1 MTFHRMR
8 KYLGAAAVAL
18 PLLIGAAA
26 AVAQPAASPT
36 TTAPATT
43 TAAPAAAPAPAAAAA
58 AATPAPAPA
67 AAPAPPKPPAYN
79 NGDTAWMLT
88 STALVLMMTIP
99 GLALFYAGMVR
110 KKNILATVMQSF
122 AITCLVSIAWTVIG
136 YSEAFTGGSGSLA
149 PYLGDLSRFMLHG
162 MESFI
167 ANGDDAA
174 FTLAPGPSQVVE
186 TIPESVYMMFQMT
199 FAIITPALICGAF
212 ADRMKFS
219 AMCIFMVLWSLLVYS
234 PIAHWVW
241 APTGWLATKGT
252 LDFAGGTVVHI
263 NAGIA
268 GLMACLVMG
277 KRQGYGTENMSPY
290 NLTYAVIGA
299 SLLWVGWFGFNAGSA
314 NAANGRA
321 GMAFAVTHIATA
333 AAALGWMFAEWITH
347 GKPSVLGIIS
357 GAVAGLVAITPASG
371 YVLPGGAIAIGV
383 AAGVICFFAATKLKG
398 LLGYDDSLDTF
409 GVHGIGGIV
418 GALLTGWFSYGPLS
432 ATASSPGGSPG
443 SIAQVIIQ
451 AEAVGVTLLYSG
463 VVSLILLVLIN
474 VTIGLRVTPEQEMEG
489 LDITQHGEAMG

>member
-1 MTFHRMR
+1 
-8 KYLGAAAVAL
+8 
-18 PLLIGAAA
+18 
-26 AVAQPAASPT
+26 VAQPAPAPT
-36 TTAPATT
+36 PAPATT
-43 TAAPAAAPAPAAAAA
+43 TAAPA
-58 AATPAPAPA
+58 PAPAPA
-67 AAPAPPKPPAYN
+67 AAPKPPAYN
-79 NGDTAWMLT
+79 SGDTAWMLT

-110 KKNILATVMQSF
+110 KKNILATLMQSF
-122 AITCLVSIAWTVIG
+122 AITCLVSLVWTIIG
-136 YSEAFTGGSGSLA
+136 YSEAFTAGTGATA
-149 PYLGDLSRFMLHG
+149 PYIGDLSRFMLNG
-162 MESFI
+162 MEHFI
-167 ANGDDAA
+167 SMGDDAA
-174 FTLAPGPSQVVE
+174 MVLAPGTPGAITE
-186 TIPESVYMMFQMT
+186 TIPESVFMMFQMT
-199 FAIITPALICGAF
+199 FAIITPALIAGAF

-219 AMCIFMVLWSLLVYS
+219 AMCIFMVLWSMLVYS

-241 APTGWLATKGT
+241 SPTGWLNAKGT

-277 KRQGYGTENMSPY
+277 KRIGYGTENMSPY

-333 AAALGWMFAEWITH
+333 SAALGWMFVEWITH

-371 YVLPGGAIAIGV
+371 FVLPGGAICIGI
-383 AAGVICFFAATKLKG
+383 AAGVICFFAATRLKA

-409 GVHGIGGIV
+409 GVHGIGGII

-432 ATASSPGGSPG
+432 ATAASPNGSPGGLG
-443 SIAQVIIQ
+443 QVWIQ
-451 AEAVGVTLLYSG
+451 AQAVAVTLIYSG
-463 VVSLILLVLIN
+463 VVSLALLLLIN
-474 VTIGLRVTPEQEMEG
+474 ATIGLRVSAEEEVEG